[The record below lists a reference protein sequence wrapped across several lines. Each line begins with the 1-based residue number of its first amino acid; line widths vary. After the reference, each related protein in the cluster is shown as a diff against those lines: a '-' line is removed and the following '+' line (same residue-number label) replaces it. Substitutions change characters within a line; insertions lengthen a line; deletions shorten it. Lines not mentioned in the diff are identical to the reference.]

1 MAENYY
7 ELVGKLTWVDVKYYE
22 NGTCIVKTF
31 LAQRTNKKD
40 KEGKA
45 IYNTFLITFIDS
57 ENSKS
62 RIAELFGENCVK
74 DDYVRIK
81 GYLTIDRFIPKGAAK
96 EVENIS
102 LIGRAFN
109 KVEYDEFEKRYVDIK

>member
-109 KVEYDEFEKRYVDIK
+109 KVEYDEFEKDM